1 MDRRQQKTREALFS
15 ALHRLL
21 TKRGIFKITV
31 QDLLDEANVG
41 RSTFY
46 AHFETKEEMLREFS
60 RQIFSHVFADSM
72 PVDGLYDHTWFSQE
86 PGKGIANVLYA
97 LRDNKE
103 RITEILTC
111 SCEQG
116 GMFLQLFQQY
126 IRELMAAALEESRR
140 RERAGGEPDPAP
152 FRHGDQAGA
161 CPDAAPAVPDE
172 FLVYHVAG
180 SFVNMIQWWIQKNK
194 MAHSPEEM
202 AGYFEQVVGP
212 LVPRGFVTDAAR

>member
-21 TKRGIFKITV
+21 AKRSIFKITV

-46 AHFETKEEMLREFS
+46 AHFETKEEMLRQFS

-140 RERAGGEPDPAP
+140 REGAGDGPDPAP
-152 FRHGDQAGA
+152 DRAL
-161 CPDAAPAVPDE
+161 PDA
-172 FLVYHVAG
+172 FLICHVAS
-180 SFVNMIQWWIQKNK
+180 SFVNMIQWWLDNK
-194 MAHSPEEM
+194 MAQSPEEM
-202 AGYFEQVVGP
+202 VGYFEQAVGP
-212 LVPRGFVTDAAR
+212 LLPRGFVTQGAAR